1 MLSPLLRSFHD
12 GIFVVTTQNAADRHE
27 NIRRELGTEG
37 IEFVYSIDRNTVT
50 KESLMADGTYDEAAA
65 ILEDPKGRVM
75 TVGEVCC
82 SVGHLRAY
90 ERIVELGCRR
100 ALVFEDDV
108 VDLKVPEIVVS
119 EILEHVPADADI
131 IQWGWN
137 GGRFPPTLGFLQKA
151 LSHVNYA
158 LGRSK
163 HNHRRVRNMYMRRF
177 NKHFHVAAVNF
188 LAHAYTITGSAAEK
202 FIAYNTPVRLPAD
215 HVLIHAMLDELVR
228 GYVPIA
234 QLFGQ
239 RSIDTSDPMA
249 STTERYT

>member
-12 GIFVVTTQNAADRHE
+12 GIFVVTTPNAVERHE
-27 NIRRELGTEG
+27 NIRREIGAEG
-37 IEFVYSIDRNTVT
+37 VELVYSIDRNTVT
-50 KESLMADGTYDEAAA
+50 KENLIADGVYDEEAAR
-65 ILEDPKGRVM
+65 LEDPKDRVM
-75 TVGEVCC
+75 SVGEICC

-90 ERIVELGCRR
+90 KRIVETGCRR

-108 VDLKVPEIVVS
+108 VNLNVPEDVVG

-137 GGRFPPTLGFLQKA
+137 GGRFPPTLGILQKA

-163 HNHRRVRNMYMRRF
+163 HNHRRVGNMYMRRY

-188 LAHAYTITGSAAEK
+188 LAHAYTVSGTAAENL
-202 FIAYNTPVRLPAD
+202 IEYNTPVRLPAD
-215 HVLIHAMLDELVR
+215 HVLIHAILDELVR
-228 GYVPIA
+228 GYVPVT

-239 RSIDTSDPMA
+239 RSIDASDPMP